1 MTLPRQD
8 TQAIAMEAPGKNE
21 LKDQFIDLRARG
33 WSYAKIARKLK
44 VSKSTL
50 ANWSVELEAQIASL
64 RAIELDS
71 LYEKYYLAKE
81 ARIRLLG
88 EQIKSLQDELKK
100 RDLKDIPTEKLIDLQ
115 LRYYE
120 VLKEEY
126 TETRPL
132 SEVEIQ
138 ALQL

>member
-1 MTLPRQD
+1 MTLLRQD
-8 TQAIAMEAPGKNE
+8 TQVIVMEAPGKNE
-21 LKDQFIDLRARG
+21 LKDQFVDLRARG

-64 RAIELDS
+64 RAIELDA
-71 LYEKYYLAKE
+71 LYEKYYLARE

-88 EQIKSLQDELKK
+88 EQIKSLQEELKK
-100 RDLKDIPTEKLIDLQ
+100 RDLKDVPTEKLIDLQ

-120 VLKEEY
+120 ALREEY
-126 TETRPL
+126 IETRPL
-132 SEVEIQ
+132 SEAEIQ
-138 ALQL
+138 ALEL